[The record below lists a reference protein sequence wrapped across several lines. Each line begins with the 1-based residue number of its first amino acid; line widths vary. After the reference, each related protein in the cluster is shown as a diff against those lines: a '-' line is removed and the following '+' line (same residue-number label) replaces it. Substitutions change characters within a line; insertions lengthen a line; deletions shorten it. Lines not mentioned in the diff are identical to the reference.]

1 MASSAGDDERVG
13 WRPWSGDVF
22 SQARTEGKRVLL
34 SISASWCHWCHV
46 MDEECFT
53 HPAVIRQLNS
63 RFIPVRVDSDQ
74 RPDINSRYNM
84 GGWPTVAVLDEKGR
98 VIAGET
104 YLPLGPFLAWLD
116 SAVRA
121 QAPLPHHVTASRA
134 EPAVPA
140 LDHALVMTVV
150 EWVERAYDPTFGGFG
165 RAPKFPQPWA
175 VELLFQ
181 LHARTGESRWRSMA
195 TGTLDAM
202 REGELCD
209 LIDGGFFR
217 YATSDDWSAPH
228 TEKLLDVNA
237 RLLSL
242 YLEAYRTTNVT
253 SYRTT
258 AQEIAG
264 YLLSTLMVEGPIVN
278 GQARG
283 VWFGGSQTADRDYYH
298 GSQEERL
305 EAEPPSIDRTLYVD
319 RNAMAAS
326 ALLAAGGILQKS
338 DYREL
343 GLALLKFLWLQ
354 GQSPDGGMGHYWT
367 GGKGAPTVGADGER
381 IAGGFLADQV
391 WLLCA
396 LLDGCETAGRQPWLE
411 RAETLVSAM
420 TRRWWD
426 GQSGGFWDLPV
437 ESGSADVSSE
447 PEGLLRVRLKPL
459 VDNAVAAIGL
469 TRLARLTNDVQ
480 NRRLA
485 EQTLRALL
493 PQLGGYKHHAAP
505 FGVAL
510 ECFLSTSTENRALND
525 QATED
530 RSNGPG
536 ERR

>member
-1 MASSAGDDERVG
+1 MTEEAIR

-22 SQARTEGKRVLL
+22 SQARAEGRRVLL

-46 MDEECFT
+46 MDEECFA
-53 HPAVIRQLNS
+53 HPAVIRQLND

-84 GGWPTVAVLDEKGR
+84 GGWPTVAVLDEEGR

-121 QAPLPHHVTASRA
+121 EAPLPHRVTASRA
-134 EPAVPA
+134 EPSMPA
-140 LDHALVMTVV
+140 LDHALVMTVA
-150 EWVERAYDPTFGGFG
+150 EWVERAYDRTFGGFG

-175 VELLFQ
+175 VELFFR
-181 LHARTGESRWRSMA
+181 LHARTGEARWRLMA

-202 REGELCD
+202 REGEICD

-237 RLLSL
+237 HLLSL
-242 YLEAYRTTNVT
+242 YLEAYRATNAA

-258 AQEIAG
+258 AQEIGG

-278 GQARG
+278 GQPGG

-305 EAEPPSIDRTLYVD
+305 EAEPPSIDRSLYVD

-326 ALLAAGGILQKS
+326 ALLAAGRTLQKP

-343 GLALLKFLWLQ
+343 GLTLLEFLWLH
-354 GQSPDGGMGHYWT
+354 GQSPDGGMGHYWN
-367 GGKGAPTVGADGER
+367 GCDGAPTVGADGER
-381 IAGGFLADQV
+381 ITGGFLADQV

-396 LLDGCETAGRQPWLE
+396 LLDGCEAAGRHPWLE
-411 RAETLVSAM
+411 RSETLVSAL

-426 GQSGGFWDLPV
+426 GPSGGFWDLPLDS
-437 ESGSADVSSE
+437 EAAGSLSDEAGGQA
-447 PEGLLRVRLKPL
+447 GLLRVRLKPL

-469 TRLARLTNDVQ
+469 TRLARLTENAQ
-480 NRRLA
+480 YHRMA
-485 EQTLRALL
+485 EQTLRAQV
-493 PQLGGYKHHAAP
+493 PQLGGYKQHAAP

-510 ECFLSTSTENRALND
+510 DYFLSPEAADHSIETM
-525 QATED
+525 
-530 RSNGPG
+530 
-536 ERR
+536 